1 MAHQGSLLKI
11 AGDFFLQC
19 LLDWRI
25 SEEHFFD
32 PLKDAI
38 DNLKIRASYG
48 SLGNQDLKDY
58 YPYASVLAL
67 DASYWFGDSKN
78 YTTGIYSNALSN
90 LKSLG
95 RNHSSLI
102 LDWILPL
109 LIPVWM

>member
-1 MAHQGSLLKI
+1 MLASVSIG
-11 AGDFFLQC
+11 
-19 LLDWRI
+19 WRI

-67 DASYWFGDSKN
+67 DASYSFGDSKN

-90 LKSLG
+90 PEISWEKSSLG
-95 RNHSSLI
+95 GYYCF
-102 LDWILPL
+102 
-109 LIPVWM
+109 

>member
-1 MAHQGSLLKI
+1 MANI
-11 AGDFFLQC
+11 
-19 LLDWRI
+19 R
-25 SEEHFFD
+25 EHFFD

-38 DNLKIRASYG
+38 DNLKIRASWFFRETKTRDY
-48 SLGNQDLKDY
+48 Y

-90 LKSLG
+90 PGNLG

-102 LDWILPL
+102 WIDITALP
-109 LIPVWM
+109 V

>member
-1 MAHQGSLLKI
+1 MWAHFAKNRWGFSLQSI
-11 AGDFFLQC
+11 G
-19 LLDWRI
+19 WRI

-58 YPYASVLAL
+58 YPYVCISLGCL
-67 DASYWFGDSKN
+67 YWFGDSK
-78 YTTGIYSNALSN
+78 IILQEFIPMRCLI

-102 LDWILPL
+102 LD
-109 LIPVWM
+109 